1 VVELYANGKRIK
13 RATIRS
19 GRQAGIKWKGNW
31 QLAPFQHDVH
41 LVAVARGPGIESL
54 HWPTA
59 KAYQPTSPDW
69 TASVFSCT
77 GATWLDVDG
86 DGKPTS
92 AYQYA
97 QQLMK
102 QTTGEIKP
110 LLRQLASYDEAV
122 AAQAAALLEA
132 KTPGILLQDE
142 FQQAL
147 AEAADPVRQ
156 GIQVYLNQWRQSQQ
170 VRNRR

>member
-1 VVELYANGKRIK
+1 M
-13 RATIRS
+13 
-19 GRQAGIKWKGNW
+19 
-31 QLAPFQHDVH
+31 
-41 LVAVARGPGIESL
+41 
-54 HWPTA
+54 
-59 KAYQPTSPDW
+59 
-69 TASVFSCT
+69 
-77 GATWLDVDG
+77 DG

-102 QTTGEIKP
+102 QTDGEIKP

-122 AAQAAALLEA
+122 AAQAAALLQA

-147 AEAADPVRQ
+147 ASAAEPVRQ
-156 GIQVYLNQWRQSQQ
+156 GIQVYRNQWRRSEQARVS
-170 VRNRR
+170 R

>member
-1 VVELYANGKRIK
+1 M
-13 RATIRS
+13 
-19 GRQAGIKWKGNW
+19 
-31 QLAPFQHDVH
+31 APFQHDVH

-69 TASVFSCT
+69 TAAVFSCT
-77 GATWLDVDG
+77 GAVWLDVDG

-102 QTTGEIKP
+102 QTAGKIEP
-110 LLRQLASYDEAV
+110 LLRKLANYDAAV

-132 KTPGILLQDE
+132 KTPEILLQDE

-147 AEAADPVRQ
+147 AKAADPVRQ
-156 GIQVYLNQWRQSQQ
+156 GIQVYLNQWRQSQTLP
-170 VRNRR
+170 VLP